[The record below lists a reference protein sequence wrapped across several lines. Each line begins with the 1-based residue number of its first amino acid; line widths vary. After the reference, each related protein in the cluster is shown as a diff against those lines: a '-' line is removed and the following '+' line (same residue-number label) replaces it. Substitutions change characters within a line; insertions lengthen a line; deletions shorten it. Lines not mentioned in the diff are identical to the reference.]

1 LSKRIRWWCIPP
13 ALPRPPGCFLCLPM
27 RPCPALTCPLF
38 FRFFLKRVV
47 ISRGAGGGGG
57 VLEICCFGFER
68 RRVNQ
73 SERLG
78 FGRCIYATENE
89 GNFRLTVL
97 PSSFGMWSR
106 QLKVGFGK
114 WAPLLGSFS
123 FLSLF
128 LFSSLFSIYAICL
141 KCIIIYILII

>member
-1 LSKRIRWWCIPP
+1 MSKRIRWWCIPP

-27 RPCPALTCPLF
+27 RPWPALTCPLF

-89 GNFRLTVL
+89 GNFRLTVS

-106 QLKVGFGK
+106 RWVSVNGLPSWVPS
-114 WAPLLGSFS
+114 A
-123 FLSLF
+123 
-128 LFSSLFSIYAICL
+128 SSLFFFFLPYFL
-141 KCIIIYILII
+141 FMQFV

>member
-1 LSKRIRWWCIPP
+1 LS
-13 ALPRPPGCFLCLPM
+13 FLGG
-27 RPCPALTCPLF
+27 
-38 FRFFLKRVV
+38 
-47 ISRGAGGGGG
+47 RGEGGG

-78 FGRCIYATENE
+78 FGRCIYAAENE

-123 FLSLF
+123 FLSFSFFLPHF
-128 LFSSLFSIYAICL
+128 LFMLTHSLLRNCNFFNVHYYIYFNFFNYLIQVNNKNFSFFD
-141 KCIIIYILII
+141 